1 MGKDRLDRSHEHERN
16 STHEHR
22 LAATKAHWAY
32 HVNFDSTV
40 FSPLWVLFH
49 HLVGTGKRRE
59 SGGTLP
65 PVSWISFVCRIDT
78 NLHLGIFI
86 IINQSVP
93 GLASSSCRQASLSS
107 ASYHVITTFTNLRID
122 LLFVYRRY
130 TSKEQKRNSG
140 YSAGSDP
147 VSISYRPSLSSGFFC
162 TYDSTKSLYTH
173 ASHESQ

>member
-122 LLFVYRRY
+122 LLFVYRRLY
-130 TSKEQKRNSG
+130 EQGTETEIWLFGWQRS
-140 YSAGSDP
+140 SFDILPSF
-147 VSISYRPSLSSGFFC
+147 SIVRLLLHIRLNQ
-162 TYDSTKSLYTH
+162 KSLDRK
-173 ASHESQ
+173 SVV